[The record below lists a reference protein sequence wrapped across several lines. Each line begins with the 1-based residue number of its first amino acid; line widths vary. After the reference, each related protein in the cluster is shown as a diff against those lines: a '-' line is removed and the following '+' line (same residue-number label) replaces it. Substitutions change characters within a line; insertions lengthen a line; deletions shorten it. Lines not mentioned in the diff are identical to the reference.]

1 LQVID
6 VILAL
11 DQGTTSSRAVLFGHD
26 GQVAFVAQ
34 REYPQHYPRPG
45 WVEHDPEEL
54 WAAQLDVARAAV
66 AHASS
71 HGLRILA
78 IGLANQR
85 ETTLLWERATGRPLH
100 NAIVWQDRRTADVCD
115 ALREAGHEPRVRALT
130 GLPLDPYFSATKLAW
145 LLDHVPGARAR
156 AERGELCFGTVDTF
170 LLWKLTGGAL
180 HVTDPTNASRTQL
193 LNLTSRAWDDELLE
207 LFRIPRALLPEIVP
221 SSGELGWA
229 DAVALDIH
237 LHLPIGGVAGDQQA
251 AAFGQGCVRP
261 GLAKQTYGTGAFL
274 LAHAGPERRMSQ
286 HGLLATVDCAG
297 YALEGAVFSA
307 GAAVQWLRDELG
319 IIRTAA
325 ETAVLAQAVA
335 STGGVYCVPAFTGLG
350 APHWD
355 PHARGAI
362 FGLTRGTGREQL
374 VRATLEAVAY
384 QTRDVIDALQ
394 ADTGIAVSELRVDGG
409 MAANDFLLQFQADV
423 LGVPVLWPAITE
435 TTALGA
441 AYLAGLSVGFW
452 QDQAELDAT
461 WALDRRFEPR
471 MSSDE
476 RDTLYRGWQR
486 ALVCARAWSAP

>member
-1 LQVID
+1 MQVSD

-11 DQGTTSSRAVLFGHD
+11 DQGTTSSRAMLFGHD
-26 GQVAFVAQ
+26 SQVVFAAQ
-34 REYPQHYPRPG
+34 RQYPQHFPRPG

-54 WAAQLDVARAAV
+54 WTEQLDVARAAM
-66 AHASS
+66 AHASA
-71 HGLRILA
+71 HGLQILA
-78 IGLANQR
+78 LGLANQR

-100 NAIVWQDRRTADVCD
+100 NAIVWHDRRTADVCG

-156 AERGELCFGTVDTF
+156 AERGDLCFGTVDTF
-170 LLWKLTGGAL
+170 LLWRLTNGAL
-180 HVTDPTNASRTQL
+180 HVTDPTNACRTQL
-193 LNLTSRAWDDELLE
+193 LNLTTRAWDAELLE
-207 LFRIPRALLPEIVP
+207 LFRIPHALLPEFVQ
-221 SSGELGWA
+221 SSGVLGWTNA
-229 DAVALDIH
+229 AVLGARV
-237 LHLPIGGVAGDQQA
+237 PISGVAGDQQA

-274 LAHAGPERRMSQ
+274 LAHAGAEPRMSQ

-374 VRATLEAVAY
+374 VRATLEAVGY
-384 QTRDVIDALQ
+384 QTRDVVDAMQ
-394 ADTGIAVSELRVDGG
+394 ADTGIALSELRVDGG
-409 MAANDFLLQFQADV
+409 MSANDFLLQFQADV
-423 LGVPVLWPAITE
+423 LGVPVLRPALTE

-441 AYLAGLSVGFW
+441 AFLAGLSVGFW
-452 QDQAELDAT
+452 QDQADLDAA
-461 WALDRRFEPR
+461 WALERRFEPR

-486 ALVCARAWSAP
+486 AVACARAWSAP